1 MSDEKEAFLTRWSRL
16 KTEARETPDDAG
28 GESAGPALPAAGA
41 GSPMGA
47 DAAPAPQALPPVH
60 ELSPDSDFKPFMH
73 PQVDQ
78 GTRRAALKRLFADS
92 RFNVPD
98 PFEAYSE
105 DYTVGEPIPPEMLKT
120 LKQAKKLLF
129 DDAEKTAQA
138 GTEKAQERRDGPE
151 ETRGPQDGAAR
162 QDA

>member
-1 MSDEKEAFLTRWSRL
+1 
-16 KTEARETPDDAG
+16 
-28 GESAGPALPAAGA
+28 
-41 GSPMGA
+41 
-47 DAAPAPQALPPVH
+47 
-60 ELSPDSDFKPFMH
+60 MH

-78 GTRRAALKRLFADS
+78 GTRRAALKKLFADS

-105 DYTVGEPIPPEMLKT
+105 DYTGGEPIPLEMLKT

-129 DDAEKTAQA
+129 DDAEKMAQA